1 MSSTPVQKTSRIPM
15 DDSQFVNSPGRRTW
29 IQGSATALTMLFL
42 GSQLPAQEAP
52 LRSTLDSM
60 SSVTGLHLG
69 DQWLEPVA
77 TLVNVIL
84 EDSKPLRTLE
94 LGTIEPA
101 THFTCG

>member
-1 MSSTPVQKTSRIPM
+1 M
-15 DDSQFVNSPGRRTW
+15 DASQFINSPGRRTW
-29 IQGSATALTMLFL
+29 IQGSATTLTMLFL

-60 SSVTGLHLG
+60 SAVTGLHLG
-69 DQWLEPVA
+69 DQWLDPVA

-84 EDSKPLRTLE
+84 EDSKPLRSLE
-94 LGTIEPA
+94 LGAIEPA